1 VDDHPLVREW
11 LANVINQQSD
21 LTVCGESEGRENCV
35 ETIQKKKPHVAIV
48 DISLKDCSGLDLI
61 AEIKQRT
68 PQVEIIVLSM
78 HSSPLYARQA
88 LRAGASG
95 YVVKRET
102 TKQICQAIREVIQGG
117 VYVSKEISL
126 SSQPATQEDNFDLT
140 LLSERELEVFQYLG
154 QGSPTRQIAIDLGIS
169 IKTVQVHCGNIR
181 EKLGLPGATEL
192 YSAAVRWN
200 ERHGGNNEWEFALVL
215 DRDRQESVQHFAVP
229 KLISF
234 SEEIG
239 KNAESSP
246 RADLRRLECPW

>member
-1 VDDHPLVREW
+1 MAEHRSPQPRQRVFLVDDHPLVREW
-11 LANVINQQSD
+11 LANVINQQWD
-21 LTVCGESEGRENCV
+21 LTVCGESEGRENCI
-35 ETIQKKKPHVAIV
+35 EAIQKKKPHVAIV

-61 AEIKQRT
+61 IEIKQRA

-78 HSSPLYARQA
+78 HSSPAYARQA

-117 VYVSKEISL
+117 IYVSKEISL
-126 SSQPATQEDNFDLT
+126 PSEPAIQDVTFDLT
-140 LLSERELEVFQYLG
+140 LLSERELEIFRYLG
-154 QGSPTRQIAIDLGIS
+154 RGNPTRQIAADLSIS

-200 ERHGGNNEWEFALVL
+200 ERHRGNNE
-215 DRDRQESVQHFAVP
+215 
-229 KLISF
+229 
-234 SEEIG
+234 
-239 KNAESSP
+239 
-246 RADLRRLECPW
+246 

>member
-1 VDDHPLVREW
+1 
-11 LANVINQQSD
+11 
-21 LTVCGESEGRENCV
+21 
-35 ETIQKKKPHVAIV
+35 
-48 DISLKDCSGLDLI
+48 
-61 AEIKQRT
+61 
-68 PQVEIIVLSM
+68 M

-102 TKQICQAIREVIQGG
+102 TKQICQAIPEVIQGG

-126 SSQPATQEDNFDLT
+126 SSEPATQEENFDLT

-200 ERHGGNNEWEFALVL
+200 ERHRGNNE
-215 DRDRQESVQHFAVP
+215 
-229 KLISF
+229 
-234 SEEIG
+234 
-239 KNAESSP
+239 
-246 RADLRRLECPW
+246 

>member
-1 VDDHPLVREW
+1 MTAMAERRSLPARQRVFLVDDHPLVREW

-35 ETIQKKKPHVAIV
+35 EAIQKKKPHVAIV
-48 DISLKDCSGLDLI
+48 DISLRDGSGLDLI
-61 AEIKQRT
+61 TEIKQFA
-68 PQVEIIVLSM
+68 PQVEVIVLSM

-102 TKQICQAIREVIQGG
+102 TKQICQAIREVIHGG

-126 SSQPATQEDNFDLT
+126 PSDAATQEENFDLT
-140 LLSERELEVFQYLG
+140 LLSERELEIFQSLG
-154 QGSPTRQIAIDLGIS
+154 RGYPTRQIANALGIS

-200 ERHGGNNEWEFALVL
+200 ERHRGNTE
-215 DRDRQESVQHFAVP
+215 
-229 KLISF
+229 
-234 SEEIG
+234 
-239 KNAESSP
+239 
-246 RADLRRLECPW
+246 